1 MPAGVF
7 STAHAVDESTGQPIL
22 DRPPEWFWSLI
33 TMKPIDFLKLPL
45 HLLSVASR
53 EKSFVDNPIIG
64 SPRLNR
70 WGLHRYR
77 ITLADRLAW
86 SRRKR
91 LAHCLSG
98 EDLEAYARHGLVIK
112 HDFLPPAVFA
122 RVKDE
127 ALAHVS
133 EAREMCQGRA
143 VTRRVTLDPV
153 DACQLPH
160 CVAAANDPRLDH
172 LMRYVASHD
181 VTPLMYLQ
189 IIIVDPDRG
198 AQDPQTALHIDTF
211 HSIAKAWLFLQDVGD
226 DDGPLAY
233 IPGSHRLDEKRLAWE
248 YAQSLSAASANNIY
262 HARGSF
268 RATPE
273 DLDRLGLGPAIQ
285 VAVPA
290 NTLVV
295 ADTHGFHAR
304 TPSVRPTV
312 RMEIYGTLRWNPY
325 AFFWV
330 PDPLAWPGIVSRRAT
345 LLDAAGDPEV
355 DRGRAGAELQLA
367 RCPARCL

>member
-1 MPAGVF
+1 
-7 STAHAVDESTGQPIL
+7 
-22 DRPPEWFWSLI
+22 
-33 TMKPIDFLKLPL
+33 MKPIDFLKMPL
-45 HLLSVASR
+45 HLLSLASR

-64 SPRLNR
+64 SPHLNR

-91 LAHCLSG
+91 LAQCLTT

-112 HDFLPPAVFA
+112 PNFLPPAVFA
-122 RVKDE
+122 RVRDE
-127 ALAHVS
+127 AHAHVS
-133 EAREMCQGRA
+133 EAREMRQGQA

-153 DACQLPH
+153 DACQLPN

-248 YAQSLSAASANNIY
+248 YAQSLVGCFRQERLPCTRLLSGDTGRPRPARPRASDPGRCAREHFGRGRHPWLPRANPVGTSNGAYGDIRHTEMESVCVFLGARSACLAGNSLAPGDLAGCRRR
-262 HARGSF
+262 HGGSPGPLGQQL
-268 RATPE
+268 AE
-273 DLDRLGLGPAIQ
+273 GLGS
-285 VAVPA
+285 
-290 NTLVV
+290 
-295 ADTHGFHAR
+295 ADG
-304 TPSVRPTV
+304 
-312 RMEIYGTLRWNPY
+312 
-325 AFFWV
+325 
-330 PDPLAWPGIVSRRAT
+330 
-345 LLDAAGDPEV
+345 
-355 DRGRAGAELQLA
+355 
-367 RCPARCL
+367 